1 MTEMSRILVIGA
13 VGQIGS
19 ELTLALR
26 DRYGPESVIA
36 AGHSTEPS
44 TELRESG
51 PFCYVDVTDRD
62 SIEEAIEEYQID
74 SVFNLAAILS
84 AKGEEHPQLAFQVN
98 LFGLYNTL
106 ELGLEYDLNRIVV
119 PSSIA
124 VFGPE
129 TPRENTPNE
138 TVLKPTSMYGVTK
151 VAGELLGNYYVDKF
165 GLDVRGVRLPGII
178 SYKTLPGGGTTDYA
192 VEVFYE
198 ALQNG
203 HYTFFVREDT
213 RLPLMYMPDCLKALI
228 DLAEADFED
237 LQHHCDFN
245 VSGFSFS
252 AGELAR
258 AIQEQIPDFTYDF
271 QPDERQEIADSWPNS
286 LDDSAAREEW
296 GWETDY
302 GLEEMVEDMLENLKT
317 KLE

>member
-1 MTEMSRILVIGA
+1 MSRILVIGA

>member
-1 MTEMSRILVIGA
+1 MSRILVIGA

-51 PFCYVDVTDRD
+51 PFCYVDVTDKD